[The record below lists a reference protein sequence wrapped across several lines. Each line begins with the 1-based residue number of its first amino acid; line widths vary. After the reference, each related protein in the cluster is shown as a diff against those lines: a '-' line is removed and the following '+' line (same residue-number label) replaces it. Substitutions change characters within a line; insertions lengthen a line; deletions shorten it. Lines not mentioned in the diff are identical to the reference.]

1 MSHLFLGVLGIASE
15 VTSRGELCKLVGA
28 VEMRGMGLF
37 IYPSEV
43 ALHLIFKPRKQS
55 QTLLQL
61 IYLLK
66 VCFHFFF
73 LLKQQLIQVSELGPE
88 VQEGLLYHLRAGLL
102 NTVAIS
108 HCRYL
113 NLN

>member
-1 MSHLFLGVLGIASE
+1 MS
-15 VTSRGELCKLVGA
+15 
-28 VEMRGMGLF
+28 LF

-43 ALHLIFKPRKQS
+43 ALHLVFKPRKRS

-61 IYLLK
+61 MCLLK
-66 VCFHFFF
+66 VCF

-88 VQEGLLYHLRAGLL
+88 AQEGLLYHLRAELL

-113 NLN
+113 HLN